1 MRCRTPGVVRKRLES
16 AYRIDANDRLIR
28 RQRAFRHLAQ
38 RRGPMRTA
46 QLTQCIGAT
55 LQLGDGR
62 LRPKSAGVPV
72 LSKPPRTVT
81 G

>member
-38 RRGPMRTA
+38 RRGPRTA

-62 LRPKSAGVPV
+62 LRPRIRWVPC
-72 LSKPPRTVT
+72 
-81 G
+81 